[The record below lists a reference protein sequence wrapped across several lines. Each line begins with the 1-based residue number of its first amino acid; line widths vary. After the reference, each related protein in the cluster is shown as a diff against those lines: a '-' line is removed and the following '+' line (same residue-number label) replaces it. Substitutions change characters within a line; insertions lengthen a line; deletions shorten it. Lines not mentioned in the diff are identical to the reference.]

1 MLKTN
6 EKDKTISATFIG
18 NFALCLVSIQ
28 MAIQPFLNEK
38 FIPRNA
44 IKSSMVIIQ
53 ELIKIPICLIILFST
68 KNLSNVFSKWT
79 LINSLRLAFVPAII
93 YCVQNVVTYYAYLQ
107 LDPLTYNL
115 SKNQSKIIFSA
126 IFLKLILN
134 KTPTVR
140 QLIALLILV
149 ISSIMLTIDINNNNS
164 SQTVANN
171 QKQNL
176 IHGLLAVVLSST
188 MSGLAAA
195 LSQKALQA
203 HKYPRNSLFF
213 GIEMAIYGCMF
224 SVFRLFIEHKLDVLD
239 GTVIAK
245 HGFLYNFKITAL
257 IPISVNAIGGIGIG
271 LIMKYTSVIHQSYAM
286 IFGILLSGILRSLVY
301 FTPISNIMKVAML
314 LVMVSFYSNTPVAK
328 TNELNDDVDSSMVGV
343 NIVLTKLK
351 QIKGYL
357 IVDDNNAF
365 RKL

>member
-1 MLKTN
+1 MN
-6 EKDKTISATFIG
+6 
-18 NFALCLVSIQ
+18 
-28 MAIQPFLNEK
+28 
-38 FIPRNA
+38 
-44 IKSSMVIIQ
+44 
-53 ELIKIPICLIILFST
+53 
-68 KNLSNVFSKWT
+68 
-79 LINSLRLAFVPAII
+79 
-93 YCVQNVVTYYAYLQ
+93 
-107 LDPLTYNL
+107 

-203 HKYPRNSLFF
+203 HKYPRNSLLF

-301 FTPISNIMKVAML
+301 FTPISNIMEVAML